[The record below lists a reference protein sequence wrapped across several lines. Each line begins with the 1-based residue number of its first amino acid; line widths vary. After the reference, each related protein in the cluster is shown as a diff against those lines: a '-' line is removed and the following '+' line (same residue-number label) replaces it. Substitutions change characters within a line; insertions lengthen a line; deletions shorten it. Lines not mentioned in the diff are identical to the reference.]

1 MIKIKAFVLL
11 LPVEQSEII
20 LKNEQ
25 YKDLKQ
31 YKDLLKTIFDVKKVK
46 TVEEMVKK
54 LKVEAGF
61 IEDVMDSKILI
72 LPSYV
77 DNVEFLKGSDEASSL
92 ILRNKE
98 IEETETVEEI
108 ETEDKDEVFTKKEI
122 ANIRLKID
130 F

>member
-31 YKDLLKTIFDVKKVK
+31 YKDLLKAIFDVKKVK

-54 LKVEAGF
+54 
-61 IEDVMDSKILI
+61 
-72 LPSYV
+72 
-77 DNVEFLKGSDEASSL
+77 
-92 ILRNKE
+92 
-98 IEETETVEEI
+98 
-108 ETEDKDEVFTKKEI
+108 
-122 ANIRLKID
+122 
-130 F
+130 

>member
-1 MIKIKAFVLL
+1 
-11 LPVEQSEII
+11 
-20 LKNEQ
+20 
-25 YKDLKQ
+25 
-31 YKDLLKTIFDVKKVK
+31 
-46 TVEEMVKK
+46 MVKK

>member
-31 YKDLLKTIFDVKKVK
+31 YKDLLKAIFDVKKVK

-54 LKVEAGF
+54 LKCTISVLTKW
-61 IEDVMDSKILI
+61 VKILRV
-72 LPSYV
+72 LLNTSSY
-77 DNVEFLKGSDEASSL
+77 LEA
-92 ILRNKE
+92 
-98 IEETETVEEI
+98 
-108 ETEDKDEVFTKKEI
+108 
-122 ANIRLKID
+122 
-130 F
+130 